1 MTTQIVSHFAVY
13 GVVYGVAIP
22 RGDTLLKE
30 GNNGHT
36 KPLKMYI
43 KNCINKFPI
52 FNLRMKGY
60 L

>member
-1 MTTQIVSHFAVY
+1 MTTRIVSHFA
-13 GVVYGVAIP
+13 VYGVAIP

-36 KPLKMYI
+36 KKMYI